1 MKPKSRNLLVV
12 ASNWLGDAVMSL
24 PLLGFLSGLPGARV
38 TVLAP
43 GYTARVFW
51 GIDQVHR
58 LVVLAKDGPTR
69 RLWRRMRSLHAL
81 GFHGAVLLPPSFSSA
96 LTTFLGRVP
105 HRVGFAGDGRGL
117 LLSEALPAGELRRE
131 HLSEN
136 YLRLGRVLGRRLQL
150 DEGHGG
156 VTPEIKV
163 LGSERDQVKSIL
175 ESRGA
180 PPRDYAVV
188 VPGAT
193 YGETKSWP
201 REKYRGLVERL
212 RAHMPVVLAGGP
224 GERRLCEVVAEGLK
238 GVYNLAGLT
247 TLGELF
253 ALLEGGRVLV
263 ANDSGAPHAAASLGT
278 PVVVIFGSTSP
289 TWTRPLGDLV
299 RVVRQ
304 PVHCAPC
311 FRKKCPTRL
320 ECYQGI
326 STDDVFAETISAIDR
341 TAGSSGVHA
350 RPS

>member
-1 MKPKSRNLLVV
+1 MKTESHNLLVV

-24 PLLGFLSGLPGARV
+24 PLLGFMSGLPGARV
-38 TVLAP
+38 TVLAQ

-51 GIDQVHR
+51 GIDEVHR

-69 RLWRRMRSLHAL
+69 RLWKRMRSVHAL
-81 GFHGAVLLPPSFSSA
+81 GFHGAVVLPPSFSSA

-117 LLSEALPAGELRRE
+117 LLSAASPSGNLRRE

-136 YLRLGRVLGRRLQL
+136 YLRLGRVLSRRLQL
-150 DEGHGG
+150 GDAHDRGTPVIRVFGH
-156 VTPEIKV
+156 
-163 LGSERDQVKSIL
+163 ERDQVKSIL
-175 ESRGA
+175 ESQGA
-180 PPRDYAVV
+180 PPGDYAVV

-193 YGETKSWP
+193 YGETKAWP
-201 REKYRGLVERL
+201 QKEYRNLVGRL
-212 RAHMPVVLAGGP
+212 RGEMPVVLAGGS

-299 RVVRQ
+299 RVVRE

-311 FRKKCPTRL
+311 FRKKCPTQL

-326 STDDVFAETISAIDR
+326 SADDVFAESISVIGRA
-341 TAGSSGVHA
+341 AGSSGA
-350 RPS
+350 RARYS